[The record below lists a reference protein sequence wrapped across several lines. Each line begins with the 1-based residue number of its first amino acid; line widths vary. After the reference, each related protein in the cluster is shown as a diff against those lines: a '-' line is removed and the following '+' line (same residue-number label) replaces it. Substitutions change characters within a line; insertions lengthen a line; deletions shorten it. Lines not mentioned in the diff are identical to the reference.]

1 MASVVPGARVAAS
14 CCAARFAAT
23 TAVDIV
29 ATAATLG
36 EIIADGLCMLLASH
50 VQRFALTGHF
60 VSQQHIL
67 TSVAL
72 PPPASRR
79 LPSTYPIPSSTYV
92 LQGQWTGSCE
102 LMDVHYRL

>member
-23 TAVDIV
+23 TAVYIV

-50 VQRFALTGHF
+50 VQRSPSLATLSLSAAYFDISRLAATSI
-60 VSQQHIL
+60 SQTAINISY
-67 TSVAL
+67 TFINVRVAAAVDRQL
-72 PPPASRR
+72 
-79 LPSTYPIPSSTYV
+79 
-92 LQGQWTGSCE
+92 
-102 LMDVHYRL
+102 